1 MCVTYLGD
9 LALKYCMRWEQG
21 LLIPAYVHVYKVE
34 FRMPLRNLMAQL
46 WRPFTKNSTS
56 YILIFSSYILIY
68 LDDQT
73 RLAEFTRHVFIKKL
87 LSCQKKS
94 NFIPKSA
101 MEWILFWSDDVCM
114 FYAIYVRNLQAT
126 CKH

>member
-34 FRMPLRNLMAQL
+34 FRMPLRNLKTFFL
-46 WRPFTKNSTS
+46 TKN
-56 YILIFSSYILIY
+56 FSSYILIFPSYIFIY

-73 RLAEFTRHVFIKKL
+73 
-87 LSCQKKS
+87 
-94 NFIPKSA
+94 PD
-101 MEWILFWSDDVCM
+101 WI
-114 FYAIYVRNLQAT
+114 Y
-126 CKH
+126 